1 MTYKMQI
8 SITPKEGLDIVSKQL
23 ADLGYDSV
31 EWGDCHTTVFC
42 KLMTMIGALTVR
54 VQQLE
59 NGEIKLETSA
69 KG

>member
-1 MTYKMQI
+1 
-8 SITPKEGLDIVSKQL
+8 LDIVSKQL

-59 NGEIKLETSA
+59 TGEIKLETSA